1 MDLRRDFPLGRVDL
15 TIEDT
20 EFVMADYQAFLSREA
35 ASIEAFQSQQQ
46 AAFNAERERWQAQGY
61 DPDEIS
67 APPAAIEP
75 PDQANGTRID
85 SPVAGSVWKV
95 LKPQGATVSAGE
107 VVMIIESMKTEI
119 EVITPAAG
127 ILQQVL
133 AGPGTQVNAG
143 TAVAVLTG

>member
-1 MDLRRDFPLGRVDL
+1 M
-15 TIEDT
+15 
-20 EFVMADYQAFLSREA
+20 
-35 ASIEAFQSQQQ
+35 
-46 AAFNAERERWQAQGY
+46 
-61 DPDEIS
+61 
-67 APPAAIEP
+67 
-75 PDQANGTRID
+75 
-85 SPVAGSVWKV
+85 
-95 LKPQGATVSAGE
+95 LKPQGASVSAGE